1 METWQKHS
9 SIFYILSSFDF
20 SISLKKLLIKQ
31 SPKAVGQFLA
41 DACYNLLQG
50 NISLSDQQKAKL
62 RASRTA
68 IRRAAAAQ
76 SRASLLKKS
85 FILILPT
92 LLQLVRTK
100 HEQIQR
106 NGAHTK
112 M

>member
-31 SPKAVGQFLA
+31 SPKAVRQFLA
-41 DACYNLLQG
+41 EACYNLLQG
-50 NISLSDQQKAKL
+50 NIALSDQQRAKL
-62 RASRTA
+62 KSSRAV
-68 IRRAAAAQ
+68 IRRAAAR
-76 SRASLLKKS
+76 SRASLQKKS

-92 LLQLVRTK
+92 LLQLVRAK